1 MPEITYRE
9 ALNQALSEEMERDDS
24 VFLMGEEVAEYDGAY
39 KVSKGLLDKFDEL
52 RVVDTPISELGFAGL
67 GVGAAMVGLRP
78 VIEFMTFNFSILAL
92 DQVLHSA
99 AKMLYMSGG
108 QINIPMVFRGPTGA
122 ALQLG
127 AQHSQAVETWYVHAP
142 GIKVVTPATPADA
155 KGLLKAAIR
164 DDDPVVVMEGE
175 LLYNLRGE
183 VPDGEHIV
191 PLGLADLKRQGDDVS
206 IITHGKM
213 VHLALQAATRLERDG
228 IQADVL
234 DLRSLRPLDVD
245 AILASVRK
253 TNRVIYL
260 EEGWPYAGIGAQI
273 AATIQEEAFDHL
285 DAPVLRVT
293 QADVPMPYAKE
304 PGTAGK
310 TQCPAGGGCLPAGPL
325 PEITRWQP
333 RFIWKRSPRPWR
345 RGSSF
350 GGSRQRATRS
360 RMGISSQ
367 RSKRTRR
374 PWSWWPGARGFS
386 ERFSLRRA
394 PLHRWVR

>member
-1 MPEITYRE
+1 
-9 ALNQALSEEMERDDS
+9 
-24 VFLMGEEVAEYDGAY
+24 MGEEVAEYDGAY
-39 KVSKGLLDKFDEL
+39 KVSKGLLDRFGDL

-78 VIEFMTFNFSILAL
+78 IIEFMTFNFSILAL

-108 QINIPMVFRGPTGA
+108 QLNIPMVFRGPTGA
-122 ALQLG
+122 ALQLA
-127 AQHSQAVETWYVHAP
+127 AQHSQAAETWYLHAP

-155 KGLLKAAIR
+155 KGLMKAAIR
-164 DDDPVVVMEGE
+164 DDDPVAVMEGE

-191 PLGLADLKRQGDDVS
+191 PLGLADLKREGRHVS

-213 VHLALQAATRLERDG
+213 VHLALQAATRLSKEG
-228 IQADVL
+228 IEADVL

-253 TNRVIYL
+253 TNRAVCL
-260 EEGWPYAGIGAQI
+260 EEGWPYAGVGAQI

-293 QADVPMPYAKE
+293 QADVPMPYAKNLE
-304 PGTAGK
+304 QLAKPNAERVMEA
-310 TQCPAGGGCLPAGPL
+310 C
-325 PEITRWQP
+325 
-333 RFIWKRSPRPWR
+333 KRVLYR
-345 RGSSF
+345 
-350 GGSRQRATRS
+350 
-360 RMGISSQ
+360 
-367 RSKRTRR
+367 K
-374 PWSWWPGARGFS
+374 
-386 ERFSLRRA
+386 
-394 PLHRWVR
+394 

>member
-39 KVSKGLLDKFDEL
+39 KVSKGLLEKFDDL

-78 VIEFMTFNFSILAL
+78 IIEFMTFNFSILAL

-122 ALQLG
+122 ALQLA
-127 AQHSQAVETWYVHAP
+127 AQHSQAAETWYVHAP

-155 KGLLKAAIR
+155 KGLMKAAIR

-175 LLYNLRGE
+175 LLYNIRGE
-183 VPDGEHIV
+183 VPAGDHVV

-234 DLRSLRPLDVD
+234 DLRSLRPLDVE
-245 AILASVRK
+245 AILTSVRK
-253 TNRVIYL
+253 TNRAVYL
-260 EEGWPYAGIGAQI
+260 EEGWPFAGVGAQI

-293 QADVPMPYAKE
+293 QADVPMPYAKNLE
-304 PGTAGK
+304 QLAKP
-310 TQCPAGGGCLPAGPL
+310 
-325 PEITRWQP
+325 
-333 RFIWKRSPRPWR
+333 SV
-345 RGSSF
+345 
-350 GGSRQRATRS
+350 QRVIEAC
-360 RMGISSQ
+360 Q
-367 RSKRTRR
+367 RVLYRK
-374 PWSWWPGARGFS
+374 
-386 ERFSLRRA
+386 
-394 PLHRWVR
+394 